1 MTPSNE
7 SIGVSAGSKESLLAA
22 SPEIVLFIAGG
33 ILTILVVAFVVWLML
48 HAIREDQAVQAA
60 KKAKRSET
68 EGDS

>member
-1 MTPSNE
+1 MTPSND

-60 KKAKRSET
+60 EKAKRSET